1 MTIFE
6 LGAIEKSA
14 ITYGIVFG
22 VLLIVYGFFY
32 RVAGL
37 ERIPGFTAPFYLA
50 LPLCAYLTVRALPS
64 PENPLTFRGASVPG
78 VVASVLAAGIYC
90 IFVFFYNAYVDDS
103 LLQQLVQNSV
113 AAWQAQDVPQSTID
127 ERLTSFSFTPAG
139 FALTIFILMSLVS
152 IVGGL
157 IVGWIV
163 VRKQDG

>member
-1 MTIFE
+1 M
-6 LGAIEKSA
+6 
-14 ITYGIVFG
+14 
-22 VLLIVYGFFY
+22 
-32 RVAGL
+32 
-37 ERIPGFTAPFYLA
+37 
-50 LPLCAYLTVRALPS
+50 
-64 PENPLTFRGASVPG
+64 
-78 VVASVLAAGIYC
+78 LAAGIYC

-127 ERLTSFSFTPAG
+127 EQLTSFSFTPAG